1 MSSTLPPLVAN
12 LLAQFPGAALVET
25 HISWVI
31 LAGEYAYKL
40 KKPLDLGFLDFS
52 TLEKR
57 QRCCSDEIRLNSR
70 LAPDIYLEA
79 LPITG
84 SVARPVIGG
93 RGDGPVLEWAVK
105 MRAFPQNA
113 TLDLEERVTSEQ
125 IDAIADRI
133 AVFHQT
139 IARAP
144 KDSYHGL
151 PDQVREPIRQN
162 FIQLRALQP
171 PEKLLDLLALLEG
184 WSQAEGQRLEAHF
197 QARRDQGFIRECH
210 GDLHLGNIAWVENSP
225 LIFDG
230 IEFNPDL
237 RFIDVI
243 NEMAFLAMDLHHRDE
258 PGLAWRVLNRYLE
271 HTGDFEGL
279 AALPYY
285 MVYRALVRAKVAA
298 IRAHQVGGE
307 FSECQTYLHL
317 AARLAKRPSPSLI
330 LMHGVSG
337 SGKTLLSQH
346 LLEGLGAV
354 RLRSDVE
361 RKRLF
366 GLKPLEDS
374 QGIPGGIYT
383 QEAGERT
390 RNRLLDLTRGLLEEK
405 FSVILDA
412 TCLARDWRQPFQA
425 LAAELD
431 APWLLVSP
439 QAPLEVLRQRVRLRK
454 IQGRD
459 ASEADTVVLEAQW
472 ASQEPLEPEE
482 LQHTLAPEA
491 DWDANT
497 LVERVRSQLTSSDIP
512 VATP

>member
-12 LLAQFPGAALVET
+12 LLGQFPGATLVET
-25 HISWVI
+25 HISWVL
-31 LAGEYAYKL
+31 LAGEFAFKL

-57 QRCCSDEIRLNSR
+57 QRCCNDEIRLNSR
-70 LAPDIYLEA
+70 LAPAIYLEA
-79 LPITG
+79 IPITG
-84 SVARPVIGG
+84 SVARPAIGG
-93 RGDGPVLEWAVK
+93 SGPVLEWAVK

-113 TLDLEERVTSEQ
+113 TLDLEERVTPEQ

-133 AVFHQT
+133 AAFHQT
-139 IARAP
+139 IAQAP
-144 KDSYHGL
+144 TNSHHGR
-151 PDQVREPIRQN
+151 PDQIREPIRQN
-162 FIQLRALQP
+162 FLQLRTLLP
-171 PEKLLDLLALLEG
+171 SEKLLDLLAPLEI
-184 WSQAEGQRLEAHF
+184 WARTEGNRLEAHF
-197 QARRDQGFIRECH
+197 QARKAQGFIRECH
-210 GDLHLGNIAWVENSP
+210 GDLHLGNIAWVNQAP

-243 NEMAFLAMDLHHRDE
+243 SEMAFLVMDLQHRGE

-271 HTGDFEGL
+271 HTGDYEGL

-298 IRAHQVGGE
+298 IRTRQAGGDLG
-307 FSECQTYLHL
+307 ECLVYLAL
-317 AARLAKRPSPSLI
+317 AARLVERPSPSLI

-337 SGKTLLSQH
+337 SGKTLLSQQ

-374 QGIPGGIYT
+374 LGIPGGIYT

-390 RNRLLDLTRGLLEEK
+390 RNRLLDLARGLLEEE
-405 FSVILDA
+405 FSVIVDA
-412 TCLARDWRQPFQA
+412 TFLARDWRQPFQA
-425 LAAELD
+425 MAAELGVSR
-431 APWLLVSP
+431 LFVSP
-439 QAPLEVLRQRVRLRK
+439 QTPLEVLRQRVRQRK
-454 IQGRD
+454 IQGLD
-459 ASEADTVVLEAQW
+459 ASEADTAVLEAQW
-472 ASQEPLEPEE
+472 AGQEPLEPEE

-491 DWDANT
+491 DWDMDT
-497 LVERVRSQLTSSDIP
+497 LVERARSLLTSPDIP